1 MSTLAGTMSH
11 SHHHHDI
18 DFKSA
23 FTVTPE
29 PGSQVKIAGEIP
41 FSELEHER
49 AGAIAHL
56 GRNLKIDGFRPG
68 HIPEAM
74 IVKTIGEMGILAE
87 MAERAIAHMYP
98 HILEEHNI
106 DAIGYP
112 QISITK
118 IAEGNPLGFTATVTV
133 VPVITLP
140 DYKALAATTNK
151 SRASLEVSDA
161 DVEKQISDILRQK
174 MAYDRLQNK
183 AAAKNVAEGIDAPET
198 EVVAPIETEEDFAK
212 LPLPELTDELVK
224 TLGQPGQ
231 FSDIADFKAKIRE
244 HLEVEKKRDGVAKH
258 RAVITDTIIDAA
270 TIDLPQLLIDT
281 ELNQMFA
288 QMNEDLER
296 ANLKMEDYLKHIN
309 KTQDDMKKDWTPAA
323 EKRAKLQLILNEI
336 AKREEVKP
344 DETQLQEQVHQL
356 VEQYKD
362 ADRHRVTVY
371 VASVMTNEAV
381 MKMLENL

>member
-1 MSTLAGTMSH
+1 MSH

-41 FSELEHER
+41 FSELAEER
-49 AGAIAHL
+49 AGAIEHL

-68 HIPEAM
+68 HVPEAM
-74 IVKTIGEMGILAE
+74 IVKTVGDMAILAE

-98 HILEEHNI
+98 HILEAHNV

-133 VPVITLP
+133 IPVITLP
-140 DYKALAATTNK
+140 DYKAVATEVNK
-151 SRASLEVSDA
+151 TRESLDVTDA
-161 DVEKQISDILRQK
+161 DVEKQIGDILRQK
-174 MAYDRLQNK
+174 AAYERLQKK
-183 AAAKNVAEGIDAPET
+183 AAAKVEGAEGETPEDT
-198 EVVAPIETEEDFAK
+198 PIETEEDLAK
-212 LPLPELTDELVK
+212 LPIPELTDDVVK

-231 FSDIADFKAKIRE
+231 FTDVADFKAKIRE
-244 HLEVEKKRDGVAKH
+244 HIEVEKKRDGVAKH
-258 RAVITDTIIDAA
+258 RAIITDAIIEKSV
-270 TIDLPQLLIDT
+270 IDLPQLLIDS

-309 KTQDDMKKDWTPAA
+309 KTQDDMKKEWTPAA
-323 EKRAKLQLILNEI
+323 EKRARLQLILNEI
-336 AKREEVKP
+336 AKREDVKP
-344 DETQLQEQVHQL
+344 DEAQLNEQVNQL
-356 VEQYKD
+356 LEQYKD
-362 ADRHRVTVY
+362 ADRHRVAVY

>member
-23 FTVTPE
+23 FTVTKE

-49 AGAIAHL
+49 AGAITHL

-68 HIPEAM
+68 HVPEAM
-74 IVKTIGEMGILAE
+74 IVKTVGAMAILAE

-98 HILEEHNI
+98 HILEEHNV

-112 QISITK
+112 QVSITK

-133 VPVITLP
+133 VPEITLP

-151 SRASLEVSDA
+151 SRESLDVTDT
-161 DVEKQISDILRQK
+161 DVEKQIADILRQK
-174 MAYDRLQNK
+174 MAYERLQNK
-183 AAAKNVAEGIDAPET
+183 AAAKNVNEGIDAPEAE
-198 EVVAPIETEEDFAK
+198 EVTPIETEEDFAK
-212 LPLPELTDELVK
+212 LPLPELTEELVK

-231 FSDIADFKAKIRE
+231 FTDIADFKAKIRE

-258 RAVITDTIIDAA
+258 RAVITDTIIAAA

-296 ANLKMEDYLKHIN
+296 ANLKMEDYLKHIK
-309 KTQDDMKKDWTPAA
+309 KTVDDMKKDWTPAA
-323 EKRAKLQLILNEI
+323 EKRARLQLILNEI
-336 AKREEVKP
+336 AKREAVKP
-344 DETQLQEQVHQL
+344 DETQLNEQVNQL
-356 VEQYKD
+356 LEQYKD

-381 MKMLENL
+381 MKLLESL